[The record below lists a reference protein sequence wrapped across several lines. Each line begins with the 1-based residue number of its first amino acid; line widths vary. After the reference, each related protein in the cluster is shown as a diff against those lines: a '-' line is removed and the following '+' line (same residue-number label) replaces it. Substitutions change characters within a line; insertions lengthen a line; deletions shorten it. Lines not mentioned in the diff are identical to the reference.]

1 MPTDYI
7 VRLKCPYGDRD
18 QLLML
23 ENREENLNQILEM
36 PWDFECP
43 THGVQHEIPIEGSQ
57 KNWWSKLQA
66 QQKAAKTTDRVAPQ
80 PRSSKRISLHLPVL
94 VYGWSKDEGSFH

>member
-1 MPTDYI
+1 MATDYI

-23 ENREENLNQILEM
+23 ENRDENLNQILEM

-43 THGVQHEIPIEGSQ
+43 IHGVQREIPVEGSKKTLWPRLQ
-57 KNWWSKLQA
+57 SQRKDAKASKR
-66 QQKAAKTTDRVAPQ
+66 AAAPPR
-80 PRSSKRISLHLPVL
+80 PRSSKRISLHVPVL
-94 VYGWSKDEGSFH
+94 VYG